1 MRKVQQFWVGKN
13 YELIA
18 NLSFVDG
25 DIIHLKGGM
34 DHYVG
39 EDFPGGVAI
48 PVDGTDNIV
57 TYVENVRVEDFS
69 TMGSQ
74 NSW

>member
-1 MRKVQQFWVGKN
+1 
-13 YELIA
+13 
-18 NLSFVDG
+18 
-25 DIIHLKGGM
+25 M

-57 TYVENVRVEDFS
+57 TYVENVRVEEFS
-69 TMGSQ
+69 TMESQ